1 MVLLHTMDSTT
12 FWLWT
17 LLFALLSFFLSKAF
31 CDCFNHCQRMNDRPY
46 ILFYNRDKEM
56 MPIIKIDSTNT

>member
-1 MVLLHTMDSTT
+1 MDSTT

-17 LLFALLSFFLSKAF
+17 LLFVLLSFFFTTAF
-31 CDCFNHCQRMNDRPY
+31 CDCFNRCQRINDRPY

-56 MPIIKIDSTNT
+56 MPIIKIENNNT

>member
-1 MVLLHTMDSTT
+1 MDSTS

-17 LLFALLSFFLSKAF
+17 LLFALLSFFLIKAF
-31 CDCFNHCQRMNDRPY
+31 CGCFNYCQRIDDRHY